1 MLRVRV
7 PCSAL
12 SYSVGVVG
20 RIATLF
26 VVVDVDVDLWIFFL
40 DFHLLIWNLESS
52 FVVGERGASMEWQNN
67 LKNRECM

>member
-1 MLRVRV
+1 MPRIRV

-12 SYSVGVVG
+12 SCSVGVVG

-52 FVVGERGASMEWQNN
+52 RLPSASVERAWSG
-67 LKNRECM
+67 RTI